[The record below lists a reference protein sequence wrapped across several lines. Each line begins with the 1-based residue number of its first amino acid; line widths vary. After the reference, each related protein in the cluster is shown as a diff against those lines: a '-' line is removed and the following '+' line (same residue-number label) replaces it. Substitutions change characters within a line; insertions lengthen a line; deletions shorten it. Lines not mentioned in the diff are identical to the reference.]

1 MRLVDVMVRYRD
13 GLRAQKGV
21 VALADVSLR
30 VDAGEKLGV
39 IGGNGAG
46 KSTLL
51 RVMAGVLSVDEGVCD
66 AEGASTALLSL
77 NAGLDIDLSGAR
89 NVVMYGMLT
98 GLTRAE
104 AASRVPEVVEM
115 SGLKDAIDRRVST
128 YSTGMRA
135 RLGFWT
141 AMNLAPDVLL
151 VDEVLSVGDREFRER
166 SRQAMVNRFEG
177 DRTVVLA
184 THNVGFAGDM
194 CDRVVWLDHGR
205 VRMDGAA
212 KDVVR
217 AYKGAGGKAI
227 VVAKGRGKKAASSTT
242 RSSDAAPVPK
252 EPAVPKER
260 PVPQVRSV
268 PKHLFVC
275 GAAGCGGSDVAN
287 LLNTHPAVVLGL
299 ERYSRIFSRA
309 ETRDDWQT
317 LFDSERFLSPAPGD
331 SDEAPPL
338 LPDEANALERKFGEA
353 AYVGDKVD
361 SLYARLDF
369 LRDTYPECTAIQ
381 VVRDPVFAVTAWL
394 RGREAMVPGQDAAP
408 LANELKDEADDLV
421 GRWNESVTSAFAAR
435 KRFGRRFVCV
445 SYDRLFGSSRHRSYR
460 DLLRVLRLHPAWSE
474 TSSACLE
481 ETAARMKA
489 DRNVPAGL
497 RSRVERIADFRRYS
511 KLLHLAV

>member
-1 MRLVDVMVRYRD
+1 MRLVDVVVRYRD

-77 NAGLDIDLSGAR
+77 NAGLDVDLSGAR

-104 AASRVPEVVEM
+104 AVSRVPEVVEM

-194 CDRVVWLDHGR
+194 CDRVVWLDRGR

-217 AYKGAGGKAI
+217 AYKGAGGKA
-227 VVAKGRGKKAASSTT
+227 VAVDKGRGKKAASSTT
-242 RSSDAAPVPK
+242 RSSAAAPVPK
-252 EPAVPKER
+252 KPGVPKER
-260 PVPQVRSV
+260 PVPQVRPV

-299 ERYSRIFSRA
+299 ERYSRLFSRV

-317 LFDSERFLSPAPGD
+317 LFGSERFLLPVPGD

-338 LPDEANALERKFGEA
+338 LPDEADALERKFGEA

-361 SLYARLDF
+361 SLYARWDF
-369 LRDTYPECTAIQ
+369 LCDTYPDCTAIQ
-381 VVRDPVFAVTAWL
+381 VVRDPVFAVAAWL
-394 RGREAMVPGQDAAP
+394 REAMVPGQDAAP
-408 LANELKDEADDLV
+408 LANELKDEVDELV
-421 GRWNESVTSAFAAR
+421 GRWNESVASAFATR
-435 KRFGRRFVCV
+435 KRFGRRFACV
-445 SYDRLFGSSRHRSYR
+445 SYDRLFGSSRHRTYR